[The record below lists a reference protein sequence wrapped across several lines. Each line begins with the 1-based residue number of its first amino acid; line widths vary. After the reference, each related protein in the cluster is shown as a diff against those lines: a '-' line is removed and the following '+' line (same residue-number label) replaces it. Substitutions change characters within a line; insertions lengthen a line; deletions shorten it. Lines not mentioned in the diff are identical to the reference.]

1 MAEGAVSWFDSRRGT
16 GGIVADDGAEVSV
29 RASGIGGGGR
39 QSLRAGDRV
48 VFVLFLGPDGAAA
61 SDVYVP

>member
-1 MAEGAVSWFDSRRGT
+1 VAEGVVSWFDPRRGT

-29 RASGIGGGGR
+29 RASAIAGGGR
-39 QSLRAGDRV
+39 QSLRPGDRV
-48 VFVLFLGPDGAAA
+48 VFVLFPEPDGPTA